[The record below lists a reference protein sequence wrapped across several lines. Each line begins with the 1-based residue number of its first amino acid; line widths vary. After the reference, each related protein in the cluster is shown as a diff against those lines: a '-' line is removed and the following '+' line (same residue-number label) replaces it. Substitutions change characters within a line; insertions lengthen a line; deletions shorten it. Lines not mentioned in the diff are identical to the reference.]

1 VTYVAWARS
10 RPGTGDCR
18 NSGRGSLLKQV
29 TGRNVEGP
37 VPENRLSMGG
47 TMRTTRTHR
56 LLRWLDDYTLR
67 TFSDHDFY
75 RGGSVRG

>member
-1 VTYVAWARS
+1 
-10 RPGTGDCR
+10 
-18 NSGRGSLLKQV
+18 
-29 TGRNVEGP
+29 
-37 VPENRLSMGG
+37 
-47 TMRTTRTHR
+47 MRTTRTHR